1 MGLLPKDEKF
11 FDLFCDHSKLI
22 CRASDLLYKGLGAG
36 YNEMCRTSPEIKEIE
51 KRGDEIVHDIFRR
64 LEATF
69 LTPIDPEDIQAL
81 ATALDNVLDHIEDV
95 TFRIVA
101 YRLNPIP
108 EAAVRLAEIVKR
120 SCEAVSAAVQ
130 ALQKKQS
137 LAEHSIEV
145 NRLENEA
152 DTLERMLMADLFRT
166 ELDPITLIKQKEVYE
181 ILEQTTDRCEDVAD
195 VLQGVAV
202 KNS

>member
-11 FDLFCDHSKLI
+11 FDLFCDHSQLI
-22 CRASDLLYKGLGAG
+22 CQAADLLYKGLAAG
-36 YNEMCRTSPEIKEIE
+36 YAEMSRISPEIKGIE

-101 YRLNPIP
+101 YRLDPIP

-120 SCEAVSAAVQ
+120 SCEAVAAAVQ

-137 LAEHSIEV
+137 IANDSIEV

>member
-1 MGLLPKDEKF
+1 
-11 FDLFCDHSKLI
+11 LI
-22 CRASDLLYKGLGAG
+22 CQAADLLYKGLAAG
-36 YNEMCRTSPEIKEIE
+36 YAEMSRISPEIKGIE

-101 YRLNPIP
+101 YRLDPIP

-120 SCEAVSAAVQ
+120 SCEAVAAAVQ

-137 LAEHSIEV
+137 IANDSIEV